1 MQPHRY
7 LWLFLIFFCF
17 SLQAEKKTICL
28 NMIVKD
34 EKDVIVDC
42 LNSVKPIIDTWVIF
56 DTGSTDG
63 TQELIRKCMK
73 GIPGELHE
81 SPWVNFEHNRN
92 EALEVAKKKADYI
105 LWLDADEVLE
115 YTSDF
120 ALPKLDKD
128 FYHMIMNHGL
138 VKVNRCALIKS
149 MLDWRWV
156 GVLHEVLHCENA
168 KTHDKL
174 KGIMNVCNPHH
185 LGARSK
191 LPPAE
196 KYFKDALVLEE
207 ALKKEPHNSRYVYY
221 LGISYSAADRDELA
235 LQAFEKRITMPSIDH
250 EETYHA
256 LYYAGLMCERMQQYE
271 KACNYFIKAFQFRP
285 TRAEALCHA
294 AGVQRKNGNIFLGY
308 LIAKHA
314 KTVPYPEGDAC
325 VGFKAYQYEADIEL
339 ANCAL
344 LLGYWEE
351 GLKISES
358 LAQNPNLPEEYF
370 SSIQANIKL
379 AKNNLAARKK
389 SITQQIPSSLR

>member
-1 MQPHRY
+1 MRIHR
-7 LWLFLIFFCF
+7 WVFVFLVFLCF

-63 TQELIRKCMK
+63 TQKAIRKCMK

-105 LWLDADEVLE
+105 LWIDADEVLE

-120 ALPKLDKD
+120 ALPNLHRD
-128 FYHMIMNHGL
+128 FYHMIMNHGF
-138 VKVNRCALIKS
+138 VEVMRCALIKS
-149 MLDWRWV
+149 SLDWRWV
-156 GVLHEVLHCENA
+156 GVLHEVLHCQDA

-174 KGIMNVCNPHH
+174 EGVQNVCNPTH

-191 LPPAE
+191 TPPAE
-196 KYFKDALVLEE
+196 KYFNDALVLEE
-207 ALKKEPHNSRYVYY
+207 ALKKEPNNSRYVYY
-221 LGISYSAADRDELA
+221 LGISYGAADHDELA
-235 LQAFEKRITMPSIDH
+235 LKAFERRIEMPSADL

-256 LYYAGLMCERMQQYE
+256 FYYAGLMCEKMRRYE
-271 KACNYFIKAFQFRP
+271 RASDYFLKAFQFRP
-285 TRAEALCHA
+285 TRAEPLCHA
-294 AGVQRKNGNIFLGY
+294 AGAQRKSGHTFLGY
-308 LIAKHA
+308 LISKHA
-314 KTVPYPEGDAC
+314 TTLPYPEGDAC
-325 VGFKAYQYEADIEL
+325 VGFNAYNYEAEVEL

-351 GLKISES
+351 GLKASES
-358 LAQNPNLPEEYF
+358 LNQNPDLPEEYLP
-370 SSIQANIKL
+370 SVRANIDL
-379 AKNNLAARKK
+379 AKKNLTERKK
-389 SITQQIPSSLR
+389 SFTQEFSASLQ